1 MLRRVELRVG
11 KARDMMGDEASE
23 VWFVSH
29 FEREGNHNSTNNVTE
44 NPGSHLRGHTL
55 MRG

>member
-1 MLRRVELRVG
+1 MLRSVELRVG